1 MRLLLSLRNLLG
13 AGGVVLLLLCGVR
26 LYLFLCRVLVRGF
39 RRFVTH
45 HPKGKVH
52 DNGRQPGGG
61 AFPIAAIV
69 TYIGS
74 LDTEAEST

>member
-13 AGGVVLLLLCGVR
+13 AGGVVLLLCG
-26 LYLFLCRVLVRGF
+26 VLVRGF

-69 TYIGS
+69 TQIGS
-74 LDTEAEST
+74 LGF